1 MKFNDLYFHH
11 RKEMD
16 GIMMTL
22 TKTIVQVALYILLAK
37 IADLIVEWLHAPI
50 PGSIV
55 GIAIL
60 FVLLKLRIVKL
71 DWIELGTRWLLGEM
85 LLFFIPAA
93 VGIVNYRS
101 LVMNSGLQIALT
113 IVLSTAAVM
122 VCSGLIGERIAVR
135 KKEEA
140 KEC

>member
-1 MKFNDLYFHH
+1 MK
-11 RKEMD
+11 
-16 GIMMTL
+16 TL
-22 TKTIVQVALYILLAK
+22 AITLVQVAFYIALARG
-37 IADLIVEWLHAPI
+37 ADWLVGRLHLPI
-50 PGSIV
+50 PGSIA

-60 FVLLKLRIVKL
+60 FVSLKLGIVKL
-71 DWIELGTRWLLGEM
+71 AWIERGASWLLGEM

-101 LVMNSGLQIALT
+101 LVANSGWQIALT

-122 VCSGLIGERIAVR
+122 ACSGWIGERIAAR
-135 KKEEA
+135 RKEEA